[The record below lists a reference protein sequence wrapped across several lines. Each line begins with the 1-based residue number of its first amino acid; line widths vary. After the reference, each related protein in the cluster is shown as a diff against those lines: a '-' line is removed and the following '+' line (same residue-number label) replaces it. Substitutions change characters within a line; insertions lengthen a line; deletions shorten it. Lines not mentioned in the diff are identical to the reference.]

1 VDSVQVF
8 LPDPHRREGTL
19 PLTAQAQG
27 LLAENMPG
35 RFMVTFVDQRNKE
48 ELAGWMVPSAGYAWG
63 LGDWYQRHE
72 LPIGSVI
79 ELRQGDE
86 PSTFWLVYD
95 QGKRK
100 AEWIR
105 EAKVL
110 NGHLTFSMQRKAYT
124 CRYDKHLLIEEGAVE
139 ELDPLWVSP
148 SGPPPP
154 LFDHL
159 TELFPELAK
168 LSGQGLVHAKSLYA
182 AVNLTRRCG
191 AVTVFAELTRHAC
204 FDPVG
209 NGNWVYDESLRSATY
224 STPDDMARRPSS
236 RRQDVIVDR
245 TLAYGVNNEDKNP

>member
-1 VDSVQVF
+1 
-8 LPDPHRREGTL
+8 
-19 PLTAQAQG
+19 
-27 LLAENMPG
+27 
-35 RFMVTFVDQRNKE
+35 MVTLSDQRNKE
-48 ELAGWMVPSAGYAWG
+48 KLAGWMMPSAGYAWG

-79 ELRQGDE
+79 ELHRGDG
-86 PSTFWLVYD
+86 PSTFGLVHD

-105 EAKVL
+105 EAKVF
-110 NGHLTFSMQRKAYT
+110 NGRLTFSMQRKAYT
-124 CRYDKHLLIEEGAVE
+124 CRYDKHLLIEEGSVE

-148 SGPPPP
+148 SSPPPS
-154 LFDHL
+154 LFDYL

-191 AVTVFAELTRHAC
+191 AIPVFAELTRHAC

-209 NGNWVYDESLRSATY
+209 DGNWVYDESLRSVTY
-224 STPDDMARRPSS
+224 STPEEMSRRPSS

-245 TLAYGVNNEDKNP
+245 IQAYGVNNEDKNP